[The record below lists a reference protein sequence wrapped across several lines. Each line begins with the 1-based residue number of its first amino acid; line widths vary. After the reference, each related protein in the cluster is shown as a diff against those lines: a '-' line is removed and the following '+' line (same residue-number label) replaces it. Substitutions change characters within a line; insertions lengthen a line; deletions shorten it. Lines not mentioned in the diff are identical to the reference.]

1 MFLLILPPRAR
12 NQQRSVVMGII
23 ISWGNI
29 NGAATT
35 NVYREQDKPWYTLGH
50 GMIILYLVIGEPF
63 YFQEED

>member
-1 MFLLILPPRAR
+1 
-12 NQQRSVVMGII
+12 MGII

-50 GMIILYLVIGEPF
+50 GMIILYLVIGEPLQQN
-63 YFQEED
+63 YF